1 MADGTFPLTQRQL
14 ECARVIDELTTA
26 LGRSPLVVEI
36 AYELDVGPSNVIRL
50 LKLLEERG
58 WLQPRAG
65 NAVHAI
71 RLAHRPP
78 PLEEVDVEIT
88 AAGAAFLA
96 EEARDAAAPDA

>member
-26 LGRSPLVVEI
+26 LGRSPLVFEI

-50 LKLLEERG
+50 LKHLEERG
-58 WLQPRAG
+58 WLQHRAR

-71 RLAHRPP
+71 RLTRQPP
-78 PLEEVDVEIT
+78 PLEDVEIEIT
-88 AAGAAFLA
+88 EAGAAFLA
-96 EEARDAAAPDA
+96 EEARDAAASDA